1 LYSLAKVTS
10 ELVKPNTWFT
20 LEVIAQGNRTI
31 IKVDGKTAVDF
42 VDEAARYKKGH
53 FALQVERPPRT
64 IVEFRKVE
72 VKVLP
77 RSQAASGP

>member
-1 LYSLAKVTS
+1 MAS
-10 ELVKPNTWFT
+10 

-53 FALQVERPPRT
+53 FALQIERPPQT
-64 IVEFRKVE
+64 IVQFRKIE
-72 VKVLP
+72 VMELP
-77 RSQAASGP
+77 ASQATPGP